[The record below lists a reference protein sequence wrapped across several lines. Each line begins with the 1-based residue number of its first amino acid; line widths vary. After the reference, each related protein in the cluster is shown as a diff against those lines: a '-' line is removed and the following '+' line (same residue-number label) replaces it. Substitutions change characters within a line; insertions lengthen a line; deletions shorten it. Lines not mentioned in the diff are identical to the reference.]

1 MRDKIVTFF
10 ILFCTYQ
17 LHISSATV
25 LTKSTAFLTSLVS
38 VVSGVCITEQGTE
51 CVFPFKARGTSFST
65 CTYEGGFTKPWCSTK
80 VDTNG
85 DTVLGNWGDCPTNDP
100 NCPIDRDSLVNTD
113 TTSASQECPS
123 VPVRMSLD
131 IANSAMNSAIEK
143 AKQMGKNFNVAV
155 LDPAAHMVAFNRMDG
170 AALGSIDVSIKK
182 AKTSSLFGIESSL
195 LGVISQPGAS
205 AYGAEQ
211 TNGGLVG
218 FGGGLPL
225 KSGNGEVIGSIGV
238 SGGTVDEDVEV
249 ATAGADAVSKNY

>member
-1 MRDKIVTFF
+1 MGGRNMRDKIVTFF

-25 LTKSTAFLTSLVS
+25 LTKST
-38 VVSGVCITEQGTE
+38 
-51 CVFPFKARGTSFST
+51 
-65 CTYEGGFTKPWCSTK
+65 
-80 VDTNG
+80 
-85 DTVLGNWGDCPTNDP
+85 
-100 NCPIDRDSLVNTD
+100 
-113 TTSASQECPS
+113 ECPS

-131 IANSAMNSAIEK
+131 IANSAMEK

-211 TNGGLVG
+211 TNGG
-218 FGGGLPL
+218 
-225 KSGNGEVIGSIGV
+225 
-238 SGGTVDEDVEV
+238 
-249 ATAGADAVSKNY
+249 